1 MAFQSIPLGLY
12 PPGRN
17 FDQQEQ
23 KPPINNNQNV
33 PVPPPQP
40 PPPPINGEKSAINT
54 LICDQCGKTFAD
66 KNSFHQHAQ
75 FHSKPFACK
84 MAILHQHVRI
94 HTGEKPYGCERCGE
108 KFSQKAILVQHIR
121 VHTGEKP
128 FPCMYCDKKFSQKAI
143 LLQHIRVHTG
153 EKPYG
158 CEHCGKRFR
167 QKTILQQ
174 HIRIHTGE
182 KPFVCELCDEKFSQK
197 GNLQKHLRSHS
208 GEKPFVCD
216 HCGLKFTRKVMLD
229 LHIRMSM
236 KGPHTSTDIGKPVSC
251 HFGLS
256 TDNKQLSKP
265 YIFNAPPSDKPIAK
279 PCHFNLATEKQA
291 AHASLAA
298 CVSSAIAQNE
308 WAFPQ

>member
-84 MAILHQHVRI
+84 
-94 HTGEKPYGCERCGE
+94 
-108 KFSQKAILVQHIR
+108 
-121 VHTGEKP
+121 
-128 FPCMYCDKKFSQKAI
+128 
-143 LLQHIRVHTG
+143 HIRVHTG